1 MLSNIGECR
10 MFHIIVIEGSWLGGA
25 IVVKPRVAA
34 S

>member
-1 MLSNIGECR
+1 